1 MTVFMLVPELLACYF
16 PAVAGARGHE
26 SRKLWIG
33 SIFVGLFISLGTIWL
48 VKALNVPIS
57 SYGTTGTFFDII
69 IRTALAFAFGSF
81 LATLLFKKK
90 QSIEDLS
97 LK

>member
-16 PAVAGARGHE
+16 PAVAGARGRG

-48 VKALNVPIS
+48 VKALNVPMS
-57 SYGTTGTFFDII
+57 SYGTTETFFDI